1 MKNNNGKSILP
12 ATPYILWSSLFIV
25 IPLLIVIFFSFTI
38 STSDGYKFSLE
49 NFQRLLDP
57 NYFTVFKR
65 SIWLAFQ
72 ATIGCLILGY
82 PVAYLTDGYKFS
94 LENFQ
99 RLLDPNYFTVFKR
112 SIWLAF
118 QATIGC
124 LILGYPVAYL
134 ISKMRPGKRDMLIM
148 LFIVPMWMNFL
159 LRTYAWLPIL
169 GKNGFIN
176 NFLELIGIGR
186 VNLLYNDFA
195 VLLGMVYNFLPFM
208 VLPIYTVLTK
218 MDTDLI
224 NAASD
229 LGASRGILYND
240 FAVLLGMVYNF
251 LPFMVLP
258 IYTVLTKMDTDLIN
272 AASDLGASRGK
283 VFSKIIL
290 PLSMPGVVSG
300 ITMVFMPAVSTFVIS
315 RLLGGGQYML
325 LGNLIEQQYTTMGD
339 WNFGS
344 AIAIFMMIVI
354 LISMG
359 IMNLFEGSDDKEGGG
374 SMLW

>member
-1 MKNNNGKSILP
+1 MKKNNGKSILP
-12 ATPYILWSSLFIV
+12 AAPYIVWSSLFIV
-25 IPLLIVIFFSFTI
+25 IPLLIVIFFSFTV

-65 SIWLAFQ
+65 SIWLA
-72 ATIGCLILGY
+72 L
-82 PVAYLTDGYKFS
+82 K
-94 LENFQ
+94 
-99 RLLDPNYFTVFKR
+99 
-112 SIWLAF
+112 
-118 QATIGC
+118 ATIGC

-169 GKNGFIN
+169 GKNGIIN
-176 NFLELIGIGR
+176 NFLAFIGVGR
-186 VNLLYNDFA
+186 INLLYNDFA
-195 VLLGMVYNFLPFM
+195 VLLGMIYNFLPFM
-208 VLPIYTVLTK
+208 VFPIYTVLTK
-218 MDTDLI
+218 MDKDLI

-229 LGASRGILYND
+229 LGANR
-240 FAVLLGMVYNF
+240 V
-251 LPFMVLP
+251 
-258 IYTVLTKMDTDLIN
+258 
-272 AASDLGASRGK
+272 K
-283 VFSKIIL
+283 VFTKIIF
-290 PLSMPGVVSG
+290 PLSMPGVISG

-344 AIAIFMMIVI
+344 AIAIFMMIII

-359 IMNLFEGSDDKEGGG
+359 IMNLFESSDDKEGGG